1 MHLKIL
7 PLLMFMV
14 KSTTRASLKYPNLP
28 FDLYEARL
36 SDGSKDTF
44 YESFGKCLKRMLD
57 KGPSRE
63 AFISILIEMSI
74 DDRQAFQNIGP
85 FMVRMPTGLS
95 DEDVYNFAYWTLMY
109 EGKLHVQSIDRVI
122 SIGAKL
128 VSLEKINPLHYIG
141 FLKIPFKKIE
151 SSRKLCIYDYIW
163 KIVCG
168 KRGFLHYLK
177 RSLVQEIKEFV
188 PQGCTPNTEELIHWL
203 EECHKNFRLHAF
215 DLLYPNLLY
224 WSGYMSDIV
233 WLSDMSKCNIIY

>member
-14 KSTTRASLKYPNLP
+14 KSTTRSSLKYPNLP

-63 AFISILIEMSI
+63 EFITILIEMSI
-74 DDRQAFQNIGP
+74 DDRHDFRNIGP
-85 FMVRMPTGLS
+85 FRVRMPIGLS
-95 DEDVYNFAYWTLMY
+95 DENMYEFAYWTLMD

-128 VSLEKINPLHYIG
+128 VFLEKINLLHIRMG

-151 SSRKLCIYDYIW
+151 SRRKLCGYDYIW
-163 KIVCG
+163 KTVCG
-168 KRGFLHYLK
+168 KRDFCLTQKG
-177 RSLVQEIKEFV
+177 
-188 PQGCTPNTEELIHWL
+188 
-203 EECHKNFRLHAF
+203 A
-215 DLLYPNLLY
+215 
-224 WSGYMSDIV
+224 
-233 WLSDMSKCNIIY
+233 